1 MDIREK
7 LLDKF
12 SRSRIVFWFD
22 EEGNFKDDIENLNL
36 EDVNICKVEN
46 NEFYLKYLIE
56 KEKPSDKFLLYYN
69 CAQPPIEKN
78 WLADILL
85 YSDVF
90 FADHKSLIKDEL
102 NVRFAEFDYLY
113 NDYRTF
119 FNNKKRLS
127 KLKSYLSEEPNYKEL
142 SLGMI
147 ATVINAAKNDLE
159 AVLFKIFENGLDEED
174 NEALEQLAKY
184 NLDLM
189 LYKIIKEH
197 FKIKSEE
204 ITLIKFALL
213 LVCSH
218 ILLTAPQLVKQ
229 NLFNEYIES
238 FEGKGLQVA
247 GHFVEEWLY
256 NSKHNHLYSEISQS
270 VDNKANLSQKLVN
283 LNLGDLADVYSLENI
298 ENIILDKMAKEDIE
312 NNIEYYLDT
321 IEKRKQSFW
330 WEIYQ
335 NTYLSIEYY
344 LKFEKSLIAM
354 HPDADKIENLL
365 SSYTTRLYSI
375 DINYRKFIYYYK
387 NGNNDLLLDYYKK
400 LENKYYNFI
409 NLLNSKWDS
418 LLTYDFINDN
428 SHNQVSFYK
437 KFIEER
443 IEKSERVCVIISDA
457 LRYEIGCELVDALS
471 LNANRL
477 KVDLDYLVANIPTI
491 TTVGM
496 ASLLPHNKIEIKD
509 DGSVLVDDKPA
520 TNTKMRNDL
529 LVTFNN
535 NSLAITEEDVN
546 SLTTSQ
552 LKDLFKGKNLIF
564 IYQNIIDKIGD
575 DNVSEGNVFNA
586 VEQCLGS
593 LEKIIKKLG
602 SSNITN
608 IIITSDHGFI
618 YIDSKIEEHL
628 KIDFPFDKSK
638 ISLNPR
644 YVLGDNIQPIAN
656 SHYFEKIDNG
666 EIKRNNILIPKN
678 MLRFKST
685 NGASKRFLHGG
696 VSLQELI
703 LPLIKIRHTKKQS
716 KRSVDFEM
724 ISPTKNIITSNNPKF
739 KFLQSEP
746 ISKDVLPLKIKVGV
760 YDSNNNLLSSVGLV
774 NFDANSEDINDRTK
788 VLTLKLKP
796 ISFDKDKTYRLKFYD
811 EDNEVLIKEYDFK
824 INILI
829 SNDFF

>member
-1 MDIREK
+1 
-7 LLDKF
+7 
-12 SRSRIVFWFD
+12 
-22 EEGNFKDDIENLNL
+22 
-36 EDVNICKVEN
+36 
-46 NEFYLKYLIE
+46 
-56 KEKPSDKFLLYYN
+56 
-69 CAQPPIEKN
+69 
-78 WLADILL
+78 
-85 YSDVF
+85 
-90 FADHKSLIKDEL
+90 
-102 NVRFAEFDYLY
+102 
-113 NDYRTF
+113 
-119 FNNKKRLS
+119 
-127 KLKSYLSEEPNYKEL
+127 
-142 SLGMI
+142 
-147 ATVINAAKNDLE
+147 
-159 AVLFKIFENGLDEED
+159 
-174 NEALEQLAKY
+174 
-184 NLDLM
+184 
-189 LYKIIKEH
+189 
-197 FKIKSEE
+197 
-204 ITLIKFALL
+204 
-213 LVCSH
+213 
-218 ILLTAPQLVKQ
+218 
-229 NLFNEYIES
+229 
-238 FEGKGLQVA
+238 
-247 GHFVEEWLY
+247 
-256 NSKHNHLYSEISQS
+256 
-270 VDNKANLSQKLVN
+270 
-283 LNLGDLADVYSLENI
+283 
-298 ENIILDKMAKEDIE
+298 
-312 NNIEYYLDT
+312 
-321 IEKRKQSFW
+321 
-330 WEIYQ
+330 
-335 NTYLSIEYY
+335 
-344 LKFEKSLIAM
+344 
-354 HPDADKIENLL
+354 
-365 SSYTTRLYSI
+365 
-375 DINYRKFIYYYK
+375 
-387 NGNNDLLLDYYKK
+387 
-400 LENKYYNFI
+400 
-409 NLLNSKWDS
+409 
-418 LLTYDFINDN
+418 
-428 SHNQVSFYK
+428 
-437 KFIEER
+437 
-443 IEKSERVCVIISDA
+443 
-457 LRYEIGCELVDALS
+457 
-471 LNANRL
+471 L

-520 TNTKMRNDL
+520 TNIKMRNDL

-586 VEQCLGS
+586 VEQCIDS
-593 LEKIIKKLG
+593 LEKIIRKLG

-618 YIDSKIEEHL
+618 YLDSKIEEHL

-644 YVLGDNIQPIAN
+644 YALGDNIQPIAS
-656 SHYFEKIDNG
+656 SHYFEKIDNS